1 MIKRKLIYFSGDR
14 PIHVSF
20 DVDAMDPAL
29 APSTG
34 TPVVGGLSVRE
45 SFYIA
50 EEVANTGKYNRK
62 KIIT

>member
-1 MIKRKLIYFSGDR
+1 M
-14 PIHVSF
+14 SF

-50 EEVANTGKYNRK
+50 EEVANTGKYNHK
-62 KIIT
+62 K

>member
-1 MIKRKLIYFSGDR
+1 M
-14 PIHVSF
+14 SF

-34 TPVVGGLSVRE
+34 TPVLGGLSVRE

-50 EEVANTGKYNRK
+50 EEVASTG
-62 KIIT
+62 